1 MPVVGAAH
9 GEVNNCPQ
17 PGVGQWHTDIEHKE
31 YLYLSFPSKGN
42 AEDISYHYFNS
53 YFLFCHLIICK
64 LACSH
69 TLEQNYTLST
79 FFNKGIQ

>member
-1 MPVVGAAH
+1 MLVVGAAH

-17 PGVGQWHTDIEHKE
+17 HGVGQWHTEHKE
-31 YLYLSFPSKGN
+31 YLNLSLPSKGN

-53 YFLFCHLIICK
+53 YFLIYHLIICK

-69 TLEQNYTLST
+69 ILEQNYALST
-79 FFNKGIQ
+79 FYQ